1 MDNKLY
7 ISTSPHLKKANTTTA
22 AMRDVFIALVP
33 AGLVSIAF
41 FGLNALILILF
52 GIAGAL
58 GADVLT
64 RKLLGDKP
72 TINNWSAALTGILF
86 ALTLPPITPWWVAL
100 AGSFFAI
107 AIAKELTGGL
117 GHNIFNPALAG
128 RAFITVSWAGL
139 ISLPLIPFWWKNT
152 SFLDLAFLK
161 EIENKLS
168 VFSLQGGALDSIT
181 SATPLAMVREKFA
194 PADALPAEY
203 LDLLLGSVGGSLG
216 ETSVVALL
224 LGAAYLFYK
233 GHIKLHVPGT
243 ILGTVAVLSLIM
255 GRDPIYDLLA
265 GGLILGAFFMA
276 TDWVTSPITRKGEI
290 IFALGIGI
298 LTMLIRAYG
307 GYPEGVLWAILLM
320 NAATP
325 VIDKY
330 VQQTQFGTAK

>member
-1 MDNKLY
+1 
-7 ISTSPHLKKANTTTA
+7 
-22 AMRDVFIALVP
+22 MRDVFIALIP
-33 AGLVSIAF
+33 AGIVSIGF

-58 GADVLT
+58 AGDVLT
-64 RKLLGDKP
+64 RKMIGERP

-100 AGSFFAI
+100 AGAFFAI

-139 ISLPLIPFWWKNT
+139 ISVPLVPFWWQNS
-152 SFLDLAFLK
+152 SFLDFAYLK
-161 EIENKLS
+161 DINNKLN
-168 VFSLQGGALDSIT
+168 VFTLQQGSFDGIT
-181 SATPLAMVREKFA
+181 SATPLAMIREKFA
-194 PADALPAEY
+194 PIDPVPADY

-216 ETSVVALL
+216 ETSVIALL
-224 LGAAYLFYK
+224 LGAAYLLYR
-233 GHIKLHVPGT
+233 GHIKMRIPGT
-243 ILGTVAVLSLIM
+243 ILVTVAVLSLIM

-276 TDWVTSPITRKGEI
+276 TDWVTSPITPKGEI

-330 VQQTQFGTAK
+330 VEQKQFGAA